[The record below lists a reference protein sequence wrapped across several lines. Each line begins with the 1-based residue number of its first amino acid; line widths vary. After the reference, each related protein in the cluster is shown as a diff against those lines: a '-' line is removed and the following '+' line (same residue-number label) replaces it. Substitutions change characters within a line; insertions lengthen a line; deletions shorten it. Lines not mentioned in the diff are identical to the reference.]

1 MLESVQSQVKLEL
14 NKNFMDIKIFV
25 LEMMYNC
32 SVIVLYKYLD
42 FNIKFSRFLDITI
55 LI

>member
-14 NKNFMDIKIFV
+14 NKKFMKIKV
-25 LEMMYNC
+25 LEMMNSC
-32 SVIVLYKYLD
+32 SVIVLYKYID
-42 FNIKFSRFLDITI
+42 FNIRFSRVLDITV